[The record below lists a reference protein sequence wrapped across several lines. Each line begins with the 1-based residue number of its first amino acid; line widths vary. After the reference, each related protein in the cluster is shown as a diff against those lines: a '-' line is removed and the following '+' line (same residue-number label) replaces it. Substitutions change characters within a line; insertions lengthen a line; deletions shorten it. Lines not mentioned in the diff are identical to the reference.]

1 MPPSTGRKG
10 NLLPPPPLG
19 PCPDPPCPPSACG
32 ADDGRREPL
41 ADGVAPGDALGP
53 AEPPEVEDGGPEPG
67 AGVVVTTSVPT
78 IPSDAWKR
86 HTNGYVPGARPMTT
100 DCVCPGLFVRL
111 IDVPVT
117 VNVCG
122 ESAEMFAT
130 VTV

>member
-1 MPPSTGRKG
+1 M
-10 NLLPPPPLG
+10 
-19 PCPDPPCPPSACG
+19 
-32 ADDGRREPL
+32 L
-41 ADGVAPGDALGP
+41 ADGVARGDALGP

-67 AGVVVTTSVPT
+67 AGLVDTTSVPT
-78 IPSDAWKR
+78 IPSEAWNR
-86 HTNGYVPGARPMTT
+86 QTNGYVPGARRTTT

-122 ESAEMFAT
+122 ESVAMFAT